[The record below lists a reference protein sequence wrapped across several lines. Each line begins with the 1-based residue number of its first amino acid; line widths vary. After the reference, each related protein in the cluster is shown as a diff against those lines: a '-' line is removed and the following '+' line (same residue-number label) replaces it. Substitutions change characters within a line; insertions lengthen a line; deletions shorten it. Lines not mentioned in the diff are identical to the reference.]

1 MEERKKVLK
10 IVVPDRLNYL
20 LARLEL
26 QSSNLVVMVEAPKF
40 LAP

>member
-1 MEERKKVLK
+1 
-10 IVVPDRLNYL
+10 L